1 MVGLSELPLELKGM
15 IVEWAAQI
23 DHSSYSRVPGDQK
36 ISYELFSNGVAPRGS
51 CIKAISQLD
60 RAFFGLCRP
69 ILWKVSTRIKFLAPT
84 FPATVELMRLARRWD
99 GIQPQVLDLRM
110 IPTAALSAFHGSETL
125 TKKYI
130 QTFVREI
137 KTEVMIVQQPVTVME
152 AKEPSEFE
160 RFFQIEKVLRE
171 SNPANIDTL
180 ELELVLVGRLLDG
193 YVPTCSHPLTARP
206 LLNLSRLK
214 NVKKFHIASPISLSL
229 PQNLLVQAVVNMK
242 VLTSFSADNIG
253 YEETVPHPETL
264 GGIVTRQEGETGD
277 QSQEPPTTTLV
288 GFLSNLKCLKSLK
301 MYDSLCVDHTW
312 SEMAWQSP
320 LAEIVLLRCPNL
332 SSLSLQRLSKNFNLS
347 LRAMEVS
354 TIGISEIEQI
364 QTNSPGYLWEIL
376 QRQNTITFKKLRS
389 LKLVGV
395 NMGEHLLKFFHDSPK
410 LRRVVIDSP
419 NIRAQTLFKSL
430 EKWPSLR
437 DLDCRIRGGTG
448 SLDLIMY
455 CLTQGVFL
463 DESFY

>member
-23 DHSSYSRVPGDQK
+23 DHSSYSRVPGDEK

-51 CIKAISQLD
+51 CIRAISQLD

-69 ILWKVSTRIKFLAPT
+69 ILWKV
-84 FPATVELMRLARRWD
+84 
-99 GIQPQVLDLRM
+99 LDLRM
-110 IPTAALSAFHGSETL
+110 IPTAALSAFHGFETL

-137 KTEVMIVQQPVTVME
+137 KTEVMIVQQPFREVTVME

-171 SNPANIDTL
+171 SNPVNIDTL
-180 ELELVLVGRLLDG
+180 ELELVLVGRMLDG

-229 PQNLLVQAVVNMK
+229 PQNLLVQTVVNMK

-277 QSQEPPTTTLV
+277 QSQEPPTSTLV